1 MAVTRTVKLLVPD
14 QVGRVL
20 REGLTRA
27 QRIALKGDAV
37 ECPVCGSTFRR
48 FAAFGEPPRPGARCP
63 QCRSLERHRLLWL
76 FLERHTAIG
85 TERMRVLHVGP
96 EQGLVRRFRALPNL
110 EYLTAD
116 LDPTRADVQMDITK
130 IAFPDGHFDVVLC
143 SNVLEH
149 VTDAGVAMRELYRV
163 LSPDGFAL
171 IDVPINPDLD
181 DTYEDWSVTTP
192 YQRAKAFG
200 QKDHVR
206 WFGRNFPDLLRGA
219 GFTVDVGPSPPTAEE
234 AHRFGLR
241 EADSIVYCT
250 KPKSTR

>member
-14 QVGRVL
+14 RVGRVL

-27 QRIALKGDAV
+27 QRITLKGDAV

-48 FAAFGEPPRPGARCP
+48 FAAFGEPPRLGARCP

-76 FLERHTAIG
+76 FLECHTAIG
-85 TERMRVLHVGP
+85 TEQMRVLHVAP
-96 EQGLVRRFRALPNL
+96 EQGLVRRFRAQPNL
-110 EYLTAD
+110 DYVTGD

-149 VTDAGVAMRELYRV
+149 VTDAVVAMHELCRV
-163 LSPDGFAL
+163 LSPHGFAL

-181 DTYEDWSVTTP
+181 ETYEDWSLTTP

-219 GFTVDVGPSPPTAEE
+219 GFTVEVDPYPPTTEE